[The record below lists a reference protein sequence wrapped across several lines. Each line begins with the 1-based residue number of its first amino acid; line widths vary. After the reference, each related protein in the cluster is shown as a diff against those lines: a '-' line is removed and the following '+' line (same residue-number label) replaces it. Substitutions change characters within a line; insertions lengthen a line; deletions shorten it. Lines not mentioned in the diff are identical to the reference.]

1 MASEPH
7 IPTSR
12 AAIAWRETAA
22 PTFALFTSLSTLVC
36 CTLPAILITLG
47 MGAALVSINDA
58 VPGLSWL
65 SGILYPY
72 KGWVFGISLALLLL
86 AWGVRYATRN
96 QPCPA
101 DPKLARACGRLRR
114 VGGWVLYTGFA
125 FWAVGAFSTF
135 VAPKLIA

>member
-1 MASEPH
+1 MT
-7 IPTSR
+7 IPGSR
-12 AAIAWRETAA
+12 AGIAWRETAA

-47 MGAALVSINDA
+47 MGAALVSLNDA

-65 SGILYPY
+65 SGILYPH
-72 KGWVFGISLALLLL
+72 KAWVFGGSLAMLLL

-101 DPKLARACGRLRR
+101 DPKLARACGRLRM
-114 VGGWVLYTGFA
+114 VGSWVLYTGFA

-135 VAPKLIA
+135 VAPRLIA